1 MLSALRLDCAAE
13 TTRIVAFIRQ
23 QMEAA
28 GLRRA
33 VIGLSG
39 GVDSALVAALCAQA
53 LGPDQVRAV
62 LLPYRTSNPDS
73 EAHGRLVAEALGL
86 DVQRFD
92 ISGMVDAIVAQQPD
106 MSSGR
111 KGNIMS
117 RCRMVYLYDQS
128 AACNGLVV
136 GTSNRTE
143 TLLGYFTLCG
153 DAPLPSSLSCTSTS
167 ARCVSSRLTWGCR
180 SVIDKVPS
188 ADLWAGQTDEGELG
202 FTYDEAD
209 QVLYLLTEEHR
220 SIGEIA
226 AQGFEADTVHAI
238 EARMRRNAFATAG
251 CRTADA
257 KGKLPMTVISDGLLV
272 LEDGSVFRGR
282 SLAAQGEWVG
292 EVVFNTAVAGYQEVL
307 TDPSYWGQMVCFTYP
322 HLGNVGVNPADDE
335 SGRVHVRAVI
345 SRQISLRPSNWRATM
360 ALPEYLLAQ
369 GVPALD
375 GIDTRR
381 LTLTLRERGVMRAAL
396 STISADVPRLLEM
409 ARQAPQMSM
418 LNPIP
423 LVSRQRPEVWEEPAE
438 ERWVRFT
445 SMAGQAAGGAPHV
458 VAMDCGVKANILRTL
473 VSAGARVTAVPH
485 DTPAEQVLALQPDGL
500 LIGNGPGDPEQAA
513 RRSLRAAS

>member
-153 DAPLPSSLSCTSTS
+153 DGAAALKPLMHLYKCQVRQLS
-167 ARCVSSRLTWGCR
+167 AHLGLPEV
-180 SVIDKVPS
+180 VIDKAPS

-238 EARMRRNAFATAG
+238 EARMRRNAF
-251 CRTADA
+251 
-257 KGKLPMTVISDGLLV
+257 K
-272 LEDGSVFRGR
+272 
-282 SLAAQGEWVG
+282 
-292 EVVFNTAVAGYQEVL
+292 
-307 TDPSYWGQMVCFTYP
+307 
-322 HLGNVGVNPADDE
+322 
-335 SGRVHVRAVI
+335 
-345 SRQISLRPSNWRATM
+345 LRPA
-360 ALPEYLLAQ
+360 AELP
-369 GVPALD
+369 
-375 GIDTRR
+375 TRK
-381 LTLTLRERGVMRAAL
+381 
-396 STISADVPRLLEM
+396 
-409 ARQAPQMSM
+409 
-418 LNPIP
+418 
-423 LVSRQRPEVWEEPAE
+423 VSCP
-438 ERWVRFT
+438 
-445 SMAGQAAGGAPHV
+445 
-458 VAMDCGVKANILRTL
+458 
-473 VSAGARVTAVPH
+473 
-485 DTPAEQVLALQPDGL
+485 
-500 LIGNGPGDPEQAA
+500 
-513 RRSLRAAS
+513 

>member
-143 TLLGYFTLCG
+143 TLLGYFTLYG
-153 DAPLPSSLSCTSTS
+153 DGAAALKPLMHLYKCQVRQLS
-167 ARCVSSRLTWGCR
+167 AHLGLPEV
-180 SVIDKVPS
+180 VIDKAPS

-238 EARMRRNAFATAG
+238 EARMRRNAF
-251 CRTADA
+251 
-257 KGKLPMTVISDGLLV
+257 K
-272 LEDGSVFRGR
+272 
-282 SLAAQGEWVG
+282 
-292 EVVFNTAVAGYQEVL
+292 
-307 TDPSYWGQMVCFTYP
+307 
-322 HLGNVGVNPADDE
+322 
-335 SGRVHVRAVI
+335 
-345 SRQISLRPSNWRATM
+345 LRPA
-360 ALPEYLLAQ
+360 AELP
-369 GVPALD
+369 
-375 GIDTRR
+375 TRK
-381 LTLTLRERGVMRAAL
+381 
-396 STISADVPRLLEM
+396 
-409 ARQAPQMSM
+409 
-418 LNPIP
+418 
-423 LVSRQRPEVWEEPAE
+423 VSCP
-438 ERWVRFT
+438 
-445 SMAGQAAGGAPHV
+445 
-458 VAMDCGVKANILRTL
+458 
-473 VSAGARVTAVPH
+473 
-485 DTPAEQVLALQPDGL
+485 
-500 LIGNGPGDPEQAA
+500 
-513 RRSLRAAS
+513 

>member
-53 LGPDQVRAV
+53 LGPDLVRAV

-143 TLLGYFTLCG
+143 TLLGYFTLYG
-153 DAPLPSSLSCTSTS
+153 DGAAALKPLMHLYKCQVRQLS
-167 ARCVSSRLTWGCR
+167 AHLGLPEV
-180 SVIDKVPS
+180 VIDKAPS

-238 EARMRRNAFATAG
+238 EARMRRNAF
-251 CRTADA
+251 
-257 KGKLPMTVISDGLLV
+257 K
-272 LEDGSVFRGR
+272 
-282 SLAAQGEWVG
+282 
-292 EVVFNTAVAGYQEVL
+292 
-307 TDPSYWGQMVCFTYP
+307 
-322 HLGNVGVNPADDE
+322 
-335 SGRVHVRAVI
+335 
-345 SRQISLRPSNWRATM
+345 LRPA
-360 ALPEYLLAQ
+360 AELP
-369 GVPALD
+369 
-375 GIDTRR
+375 TRK
-381 LTLTLRERGVMRAAL
+381 
-396 STISADVPRLLEM
+396 
-409 ARQAPQMSM
+409 
-418 LNPIP
+418 
-423 LVSRQRPEVWEEPAE
+423 VSCP
-438 ERWVRFT
+438 
-445 SMAGQAAGGAPHV
+445 
-458 VAMDCGVKANILRTL
+458 
-473 VSAGARVTAVPH
+473 
-485 DTPAEQVLALQPDGL
+485 
-500 LIGNGPGDPEQAA
+500 
-513 RRSLRAAS
+513 